1 MNCDCSVCKFQ
12 ASFDLRDA
20 VYASVTARKDIKACY
35 PRRKLSNTLARTV
48 LRKDL
53 LKEKLERMNY

>member
-1 MNCDCSVCKFQ
+1 MQISGF
-12 ASFDLRDA
+12 FDLRDA

-35 PRRKLSNTLARTV
+35 PRRKLSNTVARTV